1 MTDEQLKKRE
11 RDLSEIRDLMMNSVA
26 SVPAHGGMKKLLR
39 DVAASPG
46 KMLRTQLMLAVAG
59 DRSGAHR
66 DELFS
71 TAAAMELIHNSSLIL
86 DDMIDDS
93 PLRRGKLSVQKKYG
107 KPIALCSGVY
117 QLISALN
124 WLSGK
129 GFGDSVTDLM
139 DAVQVTCDGEML
151 QHENRGNTEI
161 TEEMYFSAIRGKTAY
176 VFQIACRMGCRIT
189 GREPGERKAL
199 EEFGLKIGT
208 MFQLRDD
215 LLDWTMEEAELGK
228 PVNEDFA
235 EGVYTLPAVY
245 TFSRP
250 GYGEQLRDIAGKI
263 MIRGSAGVSRGNEG
277 LSVPSGKDKIPEAG
291 GSEDAES
298 RIRKEAVPFHG
309 ATSGESAFTPEDLAE
324 TRRIVREAGGID
336 YTLSVM
342 KKLGDQANE
351 LLDPLPEDPR
361 IGELRSV
368 VSFLLKK

>member
-1 MTDEQLKKRE
+1 
-11 RDLSEIRDLMMNSVA
+11 
-26 SVPAHGGMKKLLR
+26 
-39 DVAASPG
+39 
-46 KMLRTQLMLAVAG
+46 
-59 DRSGAHR
+59 
-66 DELFS
+66 
-71 TAAAMELIHNSSLIL
+71 
-86 DDMIDDS
+86 
-93 PLRRGKLSVQKKYG
+93 
-107 KPIALCSGVY
+107 
-117 QLISALN
+117 
-124 WLSGK
+124 
-129 GFGDSVTDLM
+129 
-139 DAVQVTCDGEML
+139 
-151 QHENRGNTEI
+151 
-161 TEEMYFSAIRGKTAY
+161 
-176 VFQIACRMGCRIT
+176 
-189 GREPGERKAL
+189 
-199 EEFGLKIGT
+199 